1 MSYYSGLAVSTASL
15 GSRITSPAVT
25 SGSTSVSATATTST
39 PANSQAVG
47 NGNGLTTPSK
57 IGVGVGVGV
66 GVPLLLLGAFLL
78 WRRGKKRRAV
88 DVPSE
93 KGASESSASAQ
104 PTTMDRKNA
113 AELSNTDAE
122 MAEMPNS
129 KVSPHEL
136 PSNQRGPS
144 ELEGR

>member
-25 SGSTSVSATATTST
+25 SGSTSVSATTTAST
-39 PANSQAVG
+39 PANSAAVG
-47 NGNGLTTPSK
+47 NGNGLTTSSK

-93 KGASESSASAQ
+93 KGVSESIAPAQ
-104 PTTMDRKNA
+104 AATTDRKHA
-113 AELSNTDAE
+113 TELSNADAE
-122 MAEMPNS
+122 VAEMPSN
-129 KVSPHEL
+129 KVSPHEMPL
-136 PSNQRGPS
+136 NQRGPS